1 MKILNLSL
9 KNLNAL
15 KGNWHIDLTNPAF
28 DDGIFAIVGK
38 TGAGKTTIL
47 DAICLA
53 IYGQTPRIHNIS
65 ATHND
70 LMSLDTGECSAQVEL
85 LMNGEFYRFRWE
97 QARANKKANGKLQPI
112 KRQISQLAH
121 PYDEAGEILESK
133 ATLCDKLAVEILGMS
148 FGQFTRSVMLA
159 QGDFNAFLKAESDE
173 KSEILE
179 QITGTD
185 IYSKIGAKV
194 YDITSQKRLA
204 LNALQEKL
212 GETHVLSDDKLAT
225 LHATLTSQNHA
236 LHSHKAELL
245 TLESNITHHQDQLR
259 LGAELD
265 ELAKQLPPPEDWWGQ
280 FLEKLHHSA
289 PHTTTDLS
297 QNIRALQKLDND
309 LHHHRQSHQQLSE
322 HTHRQ
327 ITDKIRT
334 ISEHITATQAQI
346 RHHEQT
352 LPTLSTQIQG
362 TNPKALFEALST
374 LSTYKETLTQL
385 LSTIHNEQEFINAQR
400 TQLTHKRDEYSHA
413 KQQLKNISA
422 QQEQLNT
429 QLITHFGF
437 EPTTVLTSETFEMVE
452 QLFTLAKTHAHHQ
465 TSLTATEHELT
476 QISEQISTK
485 EQILATHATAI
496 DELDKQISTGETLIA
511 SLEENLALTHE
522 LSALKKHF
530 EALVEG
536 VPCPV
541 CGSPNHPN
549 KHKPSPFDDT
559 HRTRIESELQQ
570 NKTRL
575 HTLNQTLKQHEIT
588 HSTLQNDL
596 NHLHNTK
603 QIHTQSIDK
612 LRTELAKLTERMYT
626 ISHSWGVNGA
636 VLMSETQLADYE
648 NYLNNQPSQYATLKA
663 NFRQLHAEFAEQR
676 QELDRLE
683 TDGKA
688 LKGTLEHH
696 ESQFGKL
703 AHQFISVQS
712 NTQHTLTQ
720 DCLKT
725 YAVEHLTLTYSTDD
739 VIIHELSEPFLV
751 HGKAY
756 LARLTELI
764 DVLQATKTTHDQHQQ
779 IQEHIRK
786 LSGDLHHYHNQQHAL
801 NDELTALQQQIQS
814 TDNTIR
820 SLTEERHSQF
830 GTTLVSWLGNTPTPS
845 ESVAVVITQQSHA
858 LQESLE
864 KLNTQKHT
872 LQAQIDALLQ
882 DIGKNTQIQ
891 SDNEHAKH
899 AQTALLAQIDI
910 AKTELATWDKLNTLI
925 GSKDGKKYRVFAQGL
940 TLDLLLHHANQA
952 LATMNERYILCTDD
966 SHDKTALQIYVIDT
980 AQGGELRSTKNLSGG
995 ESFIISL
1002 ALAIGLSM
1010 MNSDKVS
1017 IDSLFLDEGFGTLD
1031 EETLDIALATL
1042 SALHTKGQ
1050 MIGIISHISSLKEQ
1064 ISTQIIVKKGV
1075 HGKSTLSGAGV
1086 RCLE

>member
-1 MKILNLSL
+1 MKILNISL

-15 KGNWHIDLTNPAF
+15 KGDWHIDLTDSAF

-53 IYGQTPRIHNIS
+53 IYGQTPRIHSVS

-70 LMSLDTGECSAQVEL
+70 LMSLDTGECLAQVEL
-85 LMNGEFYRFRWE
+85 LMNGEIYRFRWE
-97 QARANKKANGKLQPI
+97 QARANKKASGKLQPI

-121 PYDEAGEILESK
+121 PYDEAGEILKSK

-148 FGQFTRSVMLA
+148 FEQFTRSVMLA

-225 LHATLTSQNHA
+225 LHATLTTQNHD

-245 TLESNITHHQDQLR
+245 TLESDITNHQHQLR

-265 ELAKQLPPPEDWWGQ
+265 ELAKQLPPEAWWGQ
-280 FLEKLHHSA
+280 FLETLHHSA

-297 QNIRALQKLDND
+297 KNIRALQKLDYD
-309 LHHHRQSHQQLSE
+309 LHHHRQSYQQLSE

-334 ISEHITATQAQI
+334 ISEHITTTQAQI
-346 RHHEQT
+346 HHHEQT
-352 LPTLSTQIQG
+352 LPTLNTQMQG
-362 TNPKALFEALST
+362 TDPKALFEALSILGT
-374 LSTYKETLTQL
+374 NKATLTQL
-385 LSTIHNEQEFINAQR
+385 LSTLHNEQQLINAQR
-400 TQLTHKRDEYSHA
+400 TQLTHKRGEYSHA

-422 QQEQLNT
+422 QQEQLNA

-437 EPTTVLTSETFEMVE
+437 ESTTVLTSETFEIVE
-452 QLFTLAKTHAHHQ
+452 QLFTLSKTHAHHQ
-465 TSLTATEHELT
+465 TSLTATEYELT
-476 QISEQISTK
+476 QIGKQISTK
-485 EQILATHATAI
+485 EQTLATHATAI
-496 DELDKQISTGETLIA
+496 DELGKQIKASETLIA

-536 VPCPV
+536 TPCPV

-559 HRTRIESELQQ
+559 HRTRIEGELQQ

-575 HTLNQTLKQHEIT
+575 HALNQTLKQHEIT

-603 QIHTQSIDK
+603 QINIQNTDK
-612 LRTELAKLTERMYT
+612 LRTELAKLTERMYA

-663 NFRQLHAEFAEQR
+663 KFRQLHAEFTEQH
-676 QELDRLE
+676 QQLDRLE

-688 LKGTLEHH
+688 LKSTLEHH

-703 AHQFISVQS
+703 VYQFIGVQS

-720 DCLKT
+720 DYLKT
-725 YAVEHLTLTYSTDD
+725 HAVEHLTLTYGTDD
-739 VIIHELSEPFLV
+739 VITHELSELFLA
-751 HGKAY
+751 HGEAY
-756 LARLTELI
+756 LARLTELM
-764 DVLQATKTTHDQHQQ
+764 DVLQATKTAYEQHQQ

-786 LSGDLHHYHNQQHAL
+786 LNGDLHHYHNQQHAL
-801 NDELTALQQQIQS
+801 HDELTALQQQIQS

-820 SLTEERHSQF
+820 SLTEERHSRF
-830 GTTLVSWLGNTPTPS
+830 GTTLISWLGGMPTSS
-845 ESVAVVITQQSHA
+845 EPVAVVMSQKSHA

-899 AQTALLAQIDI
+899 TQIALLAQIDT
-910 AKTELATWDKLNTLI
+910 AKTELATWDKLNALI

-966 SHDKTALQIYVIDT
+966 SHDKTALQIHVIDT

-1042 SALHTKGQ
+1042 SALHTKGK
-1050 MIGIISHISSLKEQ
+1050 MIGIISHVSSLKEQ